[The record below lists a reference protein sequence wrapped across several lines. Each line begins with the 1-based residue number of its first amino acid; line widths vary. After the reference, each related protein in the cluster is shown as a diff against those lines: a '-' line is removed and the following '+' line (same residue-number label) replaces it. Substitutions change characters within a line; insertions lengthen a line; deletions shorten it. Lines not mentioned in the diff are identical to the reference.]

1 MSKKMKV
8 YLVAVTIIVLLAA
21 GGSFYFYQFWLPA
34 KQMKIQL
41 GLASD
46 KFPWRDYSQAELD
59 KMYPQIKYADIPT
72 RVTPEET
79 YAKFREALKTNN
91 LELALAQLD
100 KLTPKYKNNKKTI
113 EQAYRNNKFKE
124 AYTNYPEKIEKEHMY
139 EAFATYEY
147 DVKENGKTFINSIY
161 FEKDASGDWKMDSL

>member
-91 LELALAQLD
+91 LELALAQFYNGD
-100 KLTPKYKNNKKTI
+100 RTGVEAVNDIKQFYQ
-113 EQAYRNNKFKE
+113 ENKFDELFKF
-124 AYTNYPEKIEKEHMY
+124 YPKDIRKANMY

>member
-91 LELALAQLD
+91 LELALAQLSVEGNNYNKNVEKLKKAYSDRKFISSLNLYPD
-100 KLTPKYKNNKKTI
+100 KVWRSNFGESGGNLCY
-113 EQAYRNNKFKE
+113 EQA
-124 AYTNYPEKIEKEHMY
+124 IEDSQSVGCTC
-139 EAFATYEY
+139 FL
-147 DVKENGKTFINSIY
+147 
-161 FEKDASGDWKMDSL
+161 KDASGDWKMDSL

>member
-91 LELALAQLD
+91 LEMALAQLSVES
-100 KLTPKYKNNKKTI
+100 KNYEKNRENLERMYKEEKFLELHKEYLGTIQKEYMAESIAQFYFLEKK
-113 EQAYRNNKFKE
+113 EDGNYR
-124 AYTNYPEKIEKEHMY
+124 YSL
-139 EAFATYEY
+139 
-147 DVKENGKTFINSIY
+147 DFI
-161 FEKDASGDWKMDSL
+161 KDANGDWKMDSL

>member
-91 LELALAQLD
+91 LEMALAQLD

-139 EAFATYEY
+139 EAIASYSYDKKINNETFSSGIGFAKNQE
-147 DVKENGKTFINSIY
+147 
-161 FEKDASGDWKMDSL
+161 GDWLLIDF

>member
-91 LELALAQLD
+91 LEMALAQLSVESRNYN
-100 KLTPKYKNNKKTI
+100 KNKVSIETAYKNGKFTEIYKK
-113 EQAYRNNKFKE
+113 
-124 AYTNYPEKIEKEHMY
+124 YPEKIDKEYAAESMAQFYFLEKDESRY
-139 EAFATYEY
+139 PIDFL
-147 DVKENGKTFINSIY
+147 
-161 FEKDASGDWKMDSL
+161 KDASGDWKMDSL